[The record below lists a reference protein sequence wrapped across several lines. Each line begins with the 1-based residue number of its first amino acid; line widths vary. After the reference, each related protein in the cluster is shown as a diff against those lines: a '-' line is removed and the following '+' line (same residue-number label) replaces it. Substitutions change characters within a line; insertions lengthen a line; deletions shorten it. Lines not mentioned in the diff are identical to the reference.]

1 MGFEDGGVGFG
12 LGAKALV
19 YSSLILRPM
28 GSCDGMPI
36 EAKSAGK
43 SGPSRPSARKRWY
56 RGSHAEGITPFV
68 YDP

>member
-1 MGFEDGGVGFG
+1 
-12 LGAKALV
+12 
-19 YSSLILRPM
+19 M
-28 GSCDGMPI
+28 GSCDGVPI

-56 RGSHAEGITPFV
+56 RGSHAEGIAPFV